1 MEKLKKLFLSFVLLS
16 VSMLMYAQTEI
27 KGTVVDTKG
36 ETIIGAT
43 VMEKGTSNGTITDFD
58 GNFTIKVKEG
68 AILVFTYIGYQ
79 TAELPAQQDMK
90 VTMKDDAEVLQ
101 EVVVTGY
108 TTQRKADLTGAISTV
123 SVDEMAK
130 QNENNPM
137 KALQGR
143 VPGMNITADGN
154 PSGAATVRIRGV
166 GTLNDNDP
174 LYIIDGVPTKA
185 GMHEL
190 NGNDIESIQV
200 LKDAASASIYGSR
213 AANGVI
219 IITTKKGKD
228 GKVKV
233 NFDGSI
239 AASFYTNKIETMN
252 ASEWGRAYWQA
263 SVNDGLNPS
272 NNNLG
277 YNYDWSYDAKG
288 NPVLN
293 GMTMNMYLDEN
304 ASVRAGDTDWFKEIT
319 RTGIVQQYNLSVS
332 NGSERGSSF
341 FSIGYYD
348 NQGTIKDTYFNRLS
362 ARANAD
368 YKLIKDIVVIGENF
382 TVNRTRGVD
391 APGGVLEHALEFNP
405 NFPIYAENG
414 KYAQALG
421 AYSERENP
429 LSMIDNTKDN
439 KYTQWRMFGDVHLS
453 ITPFKN
459 FMIRTTLGMDYTQK
473 EQRFFTYPIA
483 NGKVMRTD
491 SAVEGKQEHNMRWM
505 WNAIATYNLEIG
517 KHRGDAMIGTEINR
531 QDYKMY
537 SSKRYE
543 LAILNTDYMWPS
555 AGAGRQLADGFGEGF
570 SLVSFFGKINYTY
583 DDKYLASFTI
593 RRDGSSR
600 FGSSNQYGTFPSVSA
615 GWRISQEK
623 FMEGTKG
630 WLDNLK
636 LRYSWGQTGN
646 QEISNTARYTLYK
659 AVISTGLWGSG
670 QAGTS
675 YDILGSNGGYDLPNG
690 YVRNQRG
697 NDDIKWETTTQHN
710 IGLDF
715 GVLGN
720 EIYGSFDWYNKK
732 TKDILLLMDGIAA
745 MGEGAVQWINAGEV
759 KNNGW
764 EFTVGYRHALPNGF
778 SWDINGNISKY
789 SNEITKLPETVAAKG
804 TYGGNGVKSVVGHA
818 MFSQVGY
825 IYDGIFK
832 SQDEIDNH
840 AIQEGAGLGRIRY
853 KDLNGDGRIT
863 EEDQDWI
870 YDPTPAFTWGL
881 NISLQYKN
889 WDLTMFWQGVQGV
902 DVDCRGYKS
911 QTDFWANSAINVPYL
926 NKGVRVLDAWS
937 PSNPDSNIPA
947 LTTSDTNNEGRVSS
961 YYIEN
966 GSYAKLRT
974 IQLGYNLPKQV
985 VSKLYLDRI
994 RLYASAQN
1002 LITIKSS
1009 KFTGVDPENPGF
1021 NYPIPLN
1028 LTFGVN
1034 VSF

>member
-16 VSMLMYAQTEI
+16 VSTIMYAQTEI
-27 KGTVVDTKG
+27 KGTVVDAKG
-36 ETIIGAT
+36 ETVIGAT

-79 TAELPAQQDMK
+79 TTEVPAQQDMK

-228 GKVKV
+228 GKIKV

-252 ASEWGRAYWQA
+252 ASEWGKAYWQA

-319 RTGIVQQYNLSVS
+319 RTGVVQQYNLSVS
-332 NGSERGSSF
+332 NGSEKGSAF
-341 FSIGYYD
+341 FSMGYYN

-368 YKLIKDIVVIGENF
+368 YKLLKDILVIGENF
-382 TVNRTRGVD
+382 TVNRTKGVD

-429 LSMIDNTKDN
+429 LSMISNAKDN
-439 KYTQWRMFGDVHLS
+439 EYTQWRMFGDVHLT

-473 EQRFFTYPIA
+473 EQRFFTYPIP

-517 KHRGDAMIGTEINR
+517 KHRGDAMIGTEVNR

-600 FGSSNQYGTFPSVSA
+600 FGSNKQYGTFPSVSA

-646 QEISNTARYTLYK
+646 QEISNTARYYK

-675 YDILGSNGGYDLPNG
+675 YDINGTNGGYDLPNG

-715 GVLGN
+715 GILGN

-745 MGEGAVQWINAGEV
+745 MGEGAAQWINAGEV

-818 MFSQVGY
+818 MYSQVGY

-840 AIQEGAGLGRIRY
+840 AVQEGAGLGRIRY

-870 YDPTPAFTWGL
+870 YDPTPDFTWGL
-881 NISLQYKN
+881 NIYLQYKD

-926 NKGVRVLDAWS
+926 NKGVRLLDAWT
-937 PSNPDSNIPA
+937 PANPNSNIPA

-974 IQLGYNLPKQV
+974 IQIGYNMPKQV
-985 VSKLYLDRI
+985 VNKLHLDRI

-1009 KFTGVDPENPGF
+1009 KFTGADPENPGF

>member
-27 KGTVVDTKG
+27 NGTVVDTKG

-143 VPGMNITADGN
+143 VPGMNISADGN

-332 NGSERGSSF
+332 NGSEKGSSF

-623 FMEGTKG
+623 FMESTKG

-715 GVLGN
+715 GILGN

-732 TKDILLLMDGIAA
+732 TKDILLLMDLCLMAFHGIST
-745 MGEGAVQWINAGEV
+745 ETSVSIV
-759 KNNGW
+759 
-764 EFTVGYRHALPNGF
+764 TRLPN
-778 SWDINGNISKY
+778 
-789 SNEITKLPETVAAKG
+789 
-804 TYGGNGVKSVVGHA
+804 
-818 MFSQVGY
+818 
-825 IYDGIFK
+825 
-832 SQDEIDNH
+832 
-840 AIQEGAGLGRIRY
+840 
-853 KDLNGDGRIT
+853 
-863 EEDQDWI
+863 
-870 YDPTPAFTWGL
+870 
-881 NISLQYKN
+881 
-889 WDLTMFWQGVQGV
+889 
-902 DVDCRGYKS
+902 C
-911 QTDFWANSAINVPYL
+911 
-926 NKGVRVLDAWS
+926 
-937 PSNPDSNIPA
+937 
-947 LTTSDTNNEGRVSS
+947 
-961 YYIEN
+961 
-966 GSYAKLRT
+966 LR
-974 IQLGYNLPKQV
+974 L
-985 VSKLYLDRI
+985 
-994 RLYASAQN
+994 
-1002 LITIKSS
+1002 
-1009 KFTGVDPENPGF
+1009 
-1021 NYPIPLN
+1021 
-1028 LTFGVN
+1028 
-1034 VSF
+1034 

>member
-16 VSMLMYAQTEI
+16 VSTIMYAQTEI
-27 KGTVVDTKG
+27 KGTVVDAKG
-36 ETIIGAT
+36 ETVIGAT

-79 TAELPAQQDMK
+79 TTEVPAQQDMK

-228 GKVKV
+228 GKIKV

-252 ASEWGRAYWQA
+252 ASEWGKAYWQA

-319 RTGIVQQYNLSVS
+319 RTGVVQQYNLSVS
-332 NGSERGSSF
+332 NGSEKGSAF
-341 FSIGYYD
+341 FSMGYYN

-368 YKLIKDIVVIGENF
+368 YKLLKDILVIGENF
-382 TVNRTRGVD
+382 TVNRTKGVD

-429 LSMIDNTKDN
+429 LSMISNAKDN
-439 KYTQWRMFGDVHLS
+439 EYTQWRMFGDVHLT

-473 EQRFFTYPIA
+473 EQRFFTYPIP

-517 KHRGDAMIGTEINR
+517 KHRGDAMIGTEVNR

-600 FGSSNQYGTFPSVSA
+600 FGSNKQYGTFPSVSA

-675 YDILGSNGGYDLPNG
+675 YDINGTNGGYDLPNG

-715 GVLGN
+715 GILGN

-745 MGEGAVQWINAGEV
+745 MGEGAAQWINAGEV

-818 MFSQVGY
+818 MYSQVGY

-840 AIQEGAGLGRIRY
+840 AVQEGAGLGRIRY

-870 YDPTPAFTWGL
+870 YDPTPDFTWGL
-881 NISLQYKN
+881 NIYLQYKD
-889 WDLTMFWQGVQGV
+889 WDLTMFWQGV
-902 DVDCRGYKS
+902 
-911 QTDFWANSAINVPYL
+911 ANSAINVPYL
-926 NKGVRVLDAWS
+926 NKGVRLLDAWT
-937 PSNPDSNIPA
+937 PANPNSNIPA

-974 IQLGYNLPKQV
+974 IQIGYNMPKQV
-985 VSKLYLDRI
+985 VNKLHLDRI

-1009 KFTGVDPENPGF
+1009 KFTGADPENPGF